1 MKPIE
6 ELRTEHRAIESS
18 LSILGALCDRIEQE
32 NLLANP
38 EHIDGLIEFFQ
49 VFVDQCHHGKEET
62 QLFPALEAQGMP
74 KENSPIAVML
84 TEHEAGRAFVRDM
97 AVSMGQYREGN
108 SEALMR
114 LVHNARSYIDL
125 LVNHIRKEDGVLF
138 PMADQRLSEETG
150 RRMAAEFDRI
160 EREEVGE
167 GRHEAFHSMLE
178 KLGEF
183 YARA

>member
-1 MKPIE
+1 MNPIE
-6 ELRTEHRAIESS
+6 ELKTEHRAIESS
-18 LSILGALCDRIEQE
+18 LKILSAICDRIEQE
-32 NLLANP
+32 NLLSNP
-38 EHIDGLIEFFQ
+38 EHIDGLIDFFRT
-49 VFVDQCHHGKEET
+49 FVDQCHHGKEET
-62 QLFPALEAQGMP
+62 QLFPALEARGV
-74 KENSPIAVML
+74 EREGGPIGVML

-125 LVNHIRKEDGVLF
+125 LVNHIQKEDGVLF

-150 RRMAAEFDRI
+150 RRLADAFDRI